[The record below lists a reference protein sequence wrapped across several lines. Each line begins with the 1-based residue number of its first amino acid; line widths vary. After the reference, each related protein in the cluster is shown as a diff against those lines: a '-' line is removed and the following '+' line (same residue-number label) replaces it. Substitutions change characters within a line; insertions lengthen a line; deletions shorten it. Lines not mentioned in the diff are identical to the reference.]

1 MGGMVFV
8 FLLLLTK
15 HTSSNIKNTNGVKG
29 YYVLQTLESLHLFGD
44 DGNVASFAFTICWGA
59 AAALGYCIVA
69 FALLCCTLQLL
80 R

>member
-1 MGGMVFV
+1 MINMGGMVFV

-44 DGNVASFAFTICWGA
+44 DGNVASFAFPIC
-59 AAALGYCIVA
+59 
-69 FALLCCTLQLL
+69 
-80 R
+80 